1 MRSKKVA
8 CLFCEK
14 LLRKTAAKLHGCAE
28 KKEAELRVGAPLAVY
43 DAVQSGIEN
52 ETGEEDAPGLV
63 ET

>member
-14 LLRKTAAKLHGCAE
+14 LLRKTAAKLLGCAE

-52 ETGEEDAPGLV
+52 ETGE
-63 ET
+63 